1 MFFTIVPKDNPQ
13 GHRRL
18 RFSSPLNNVKEQNPI
33 PPGDKKRTSSAPAS
47 LAGPPGLEA
56 FPAATSVAAVD
67 DADLG
72 QPRIRVNNNR
82 KDF

>member
-1 MFFTIVPKDNPQ
+1 MSILAIQKDRPQ

-33 PPGDKKRTSSAPAS
+33 PPGDKKRTSNAPAS

-56 FPAATSVAAVD
+56 FPAAPSGAAVD
-67 DADLG
+67 DAYLG
-72 QPRIRVNNNR
+72 QPRIRVNSNR